1 MIEYL
6 YKIFWVSGKL
16 TGGASPYLIGRIYG
30 YIALARVGVN
40 SAIRRKY
47 DLHRE
52 NRTHLYKMT
61 ATVFRMS
68 GMYFSLTEKLSH
80 DM

>member
-1 MIEYL
+1 MEYL

-40 SAIRRKY
+40 SAIRRKI
-47 DLHRE
+47 
-52 NRTHLYKMT
+52 
-61 ATVFRMS
+61 
-68 GMYFSLTEKLSH
+68 
-80 DM
+80 